1 MLLPGARHS
10 SATSISLAE
19 GWSLERL
26 TPPSRLFGANGL
38 RTGPDGRIYVAQV
51 AGSQISALTV
61 DTGELETVSA
71 QGADIVAPDD
81 VDFDAQG
88 NLYATEY
95 YDGRVSVRGTDGR
108 TRVLRDDVPGAN
120 GITFHRGRLFI
131 NECRIGGRLL
141 ELDLSG
147 GAPRVLLENLPLPN
161 AMEFGPD
168 GKLYYPVLGT
178 NDIWRI
184 DPDGGEPERV
194 VGDLGVPDAVKFD
207 AEGYIVS
214 TQVGTGEVLRIDPRS
229 GARTVLATIAPGL
242 DNLTFA
248 GNRLFVSSF
257 TGQITEILGGGRTR
271 AVLPSGLTW
280 PLDLTVGNDGTLY
293 VSDGT
298 YFYALP
304 PGGELQMLG
313 MLFSPGWPG
322 YIRGVTAAGEGEFI
336 VTTSNGLLARWRP
349 ASSEHEVLAGATE
362 PLNQLYGVAVA
373 PDGSVVAAELGTGR
387 VVSVRN
393 GEVAPL
399 ASGLNQPMG
408 VAFGADGTCLVSE
421 SGTGRVVSVTGSGVD
436 TVVDGLETPQGIGV
450 RGGKLSIVDAGAK
463 SLIEVDLDSKART
476 TIARDLPV
484 GAPLGVEPK
493 PLKGLAPFSGP
504 QGLFAGIAA
513 GPDGTLYVSADA
525 EGSVLALRK
534 SGGHGGVVFPQG
546 GPGGWVPP
554 AGEANRA
561 G

>member
-1 MLLPGARHS
+1 MLLPGARYA
-10 SATSISLAE
+10 SATSTSLAE

-38 RTGPDGRIYVAQV
+38 RTGPDGRVYVAQV
-51 AGSQISALTV
+51 AGSQISALNV
-61 DTGELETVSA
+61 DTAELETVSA
-71 QGADIVAPDD
+71 QGSDIVAPDD

-95 YDGRVSVRGTDGR
+95 YDGRVSVRGADGR

-120 GITFHRGRLFI
+120 GITFHQGRLFI
-131 NECRIGGRLL
+131 DECRIGGRLL
-141 ELDLSG
+141 ELDLGG
-147 GAPRVLLENLPLPN
+147 GAPRVLLENLPMPN

-194 VGDLGVPDAVKFD
+194 AGDLGVPVALKFD
-207 AEGYIVS
+207 AEGCIVS
-214 TQVGTGEVLRIDPRS
+214 PQVGTGEVVRIDPRS
-229 GARTVLATIAPGL
+229 GERTVLATIAPGL
-242 DNLTFA
+242 DNLTFV

-257 TGQITEILGGGRTR
+257 TGQITEILGGGQTR

-280 PLDLTVGNDGTLY
+280 PLDLTVGSDGTLY

-304 PGGELQMLG
+304 SGGEPRGTPGGGLQMLG

-362 PLNQLYGVAVA
+362 PLDQLYGVAVA

-393 GEVAPL
+393 GEVATL

-421 SGTGRVVSVTGSGVD
+421 SGAGRIVAVTGSGVD
-436 TVVDGLETPQGIGV
+436 TVADGLEKPHGIAV
-450 RGGKLSIVDAGAK
+450 RGGRLNIVDAGAK
-463 SLIEVDLDSKART
+463 SLVEVDLDSKART

-493 PLKGLAPFSGP
+493 PLKGLPPFSGP

-525 EGSVLALRK
+525 DGSVLALHELAPRE
-534 SGGHGGVVFPQG
+534 G
-546 GPGGWVPP
+546 
-554 AGEANRA
+554 
-561 G
+561 

>member
-1 MLLPGARHS
+1 MSLQETRYA

-38 RTGPDGRIYVAQV
+38 RTGPDGRVYVAQV
-51 AGSQISALTV
+51 AGSQISALDV
-61 DTGELETVSA
+61 GTGELHTVSA

-81 VDFDAQG
+81 VAFDAEG

-108 TRVLRDDVPGAN
+108 SRVLRDDVPGAN
-120 GITFHRGRLFI
+120 GITFHQGRLFV

-141 ELDLSG
+141 EMDLGG
-147 GAPRVLLENLPLPN
+147 GAPRVLLENLPMPN

-168 GKLYYPVLGT
+168 GKLYYPMLGT

-207 AEGYIVS
+207 AEGHIVS

-229 GARTVLATIAPGL
+229 GERTVLATIAPGL
-242 DNLTFA
+242 DNLTFV

-257 TGQITEILGGGRTR
+257 TGQITEILGGGQTR
-271 AVLPSGLTW
+271 AVLPGGLTW
-280 PLDLTVGNDGTLY
+280 PLDLTVDADGTLY
-293 VSDGT
+293 LSDGT
-298 YFYALP
+298 YFYVLA
-304 PGGELQMLG
+304 PGGELRMLG

-322 YIRGVTAAGEGEFI
+322 YIRGVTATGAGEFV
-336 VTTSNGLLARWRP
+336 VTTSNGQIARWRP
-349 ASSEHEVLAGATE
+349 AAGEHDVLAGETE
-362 PLNQLYGVAVA
+362 PLDQLYGVAVA
-373 PDGSVVAAELGTGR
+373 PDGGVVAAELGTGR
-387 VVSVRN
+387 VLSVRG
-393 GEVAPL
+393 GEVSAL
-399 ASGLNQPMG
+399 ASGLNRPMG

-421 SGTGRVVSVTGSGVD
+421 SGAGRVVSVTGSGVD
-436 TVVDGLETPQGIGV
+436 TVVDGLETPQGILV
-450 RGGKLSIVDAGAK
+450 RGGKLLIVDAGAK
-463 SLIEVDLDSKART
+463 SLVEVDLDSKART

-484 GAPLGVEPK
+484 GAPLGVDPK
-493 PLKGLAPFSGP
+493 PLKGLPPFSGP
-504 QGLFAGIAA
+504 QGLFAGITA

-525 EGSVLALRK
+525 EGSVLAIRK
-534 SGGHGGVVFPQG
+534 D
-546 GPGGWVPP
+546 
-554 AGEANRA
+554 R
-561 G
+561 